1 VSEGLVEMAAIVGV
15 FGGGAYTVTTL
26 ARLFVQWR
34 MQARGGGIDRVALEE
49 RLARLEASVEGLS
62 ADTQRLLEGHRFFT
76 DLLSKRPAPPA
87 IASPPSA
94 HEAGRNGPAS

>member
-34 MQARGGGIDRVALEE
+34 MQVRGGGIDRVALEE
-49 RLARLEASVEGLS
+49 RFARLESSVEGLT
-62 ADTQRLLEGHRFFT
+62 ADAQRLLEGHRFFT
-76 DLLSKRPAPPA
+76 DLLSTRSAPPA

-94 HEAGRNGPAS
+94 YQAGMNGPRS